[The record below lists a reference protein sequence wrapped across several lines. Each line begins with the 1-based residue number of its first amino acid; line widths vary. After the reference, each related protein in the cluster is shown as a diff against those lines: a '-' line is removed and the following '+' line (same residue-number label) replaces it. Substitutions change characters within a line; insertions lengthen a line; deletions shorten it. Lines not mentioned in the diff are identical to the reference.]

1 MAFVRISREEAERF
15 AEFLLESGAWAN
27 CSTGLWEAYRLRKIR
42 MIDPSEAC
50 YSPLNTVVIHRSKSG
65 VHSFDPLHQPA
76 YEHAFKGRD
85 KTPETPSRAVPDM
98 GDFLGR
104 LKTTLAGFSKDYRI
118 ETVAAQKDEILVT
131 FAVPAVSH
139 PNKGSGDEC
148 R

>member
-1 MAFVRISREEAERF
+1 MGFVRISREEAERF

-27 CSTGLWEAYRLRKIR
+27 RSTGQWEAYRFQKIR
-42 MIDPSEAC
+42 KVDPSEPC
-50 YSPLNTVVIHRSKSG
+50 HSPFDTIVIHRSKAG
-65 VHSFDPLHQPA
+65 IHSFDPMHMRA
-76 YEHAFKGRD
+76 YEHALEGHCKAPAPPA
-85 KTPETPSRAVPDM
+85 KALPDM

-139 PNKGSGDEC
+139 PNKGSRDEC